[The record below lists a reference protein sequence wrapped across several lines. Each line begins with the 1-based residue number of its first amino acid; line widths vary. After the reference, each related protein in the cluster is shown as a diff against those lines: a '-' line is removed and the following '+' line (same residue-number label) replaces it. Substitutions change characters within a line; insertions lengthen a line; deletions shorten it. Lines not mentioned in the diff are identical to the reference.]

1 LIAKINIT
9 KDEILSKVSEE
20 DIFRKY
26 SDFEEIELLF
36 FSPFNEERTPS
47 CIVYKNMYFNDF
59 SSGRKGSCFDLV
71 MFKYNVLFVEAL
83 NIIAN
88 DFKLFNLNLNSNPI
102 IFGVQP
108 RQYIK
113 KETIIAIKSKVFT
126 NEAIKYWEQYCIS
139 KKSLNKYYIQQLD
152 YNWIDNCRF
161 KVNDLG
167 FSYYFGNNKYN
178 LMFPERSK
186 EEKWF
191 SNTNSS
197 DIQGYNQLPKNGDLL
212 IITSSLKDI
221 ACLDENYNLNCIAG
235 KSETTLIPELQMS
248 ILSERFKDIIV
259 YLNND
264 TAGINAS
271 KNYEE
276 VYGFKWIVNPVE
288 LKKDPSDVIKN
299 NDKDKLTEFL
309 KQKQII

>member
-102 IFGVQP
+102 IFGIQP

-178 LMFPERSK
+178 LMFPNRSK

-276 VYGFKWIVNPVE
+276 AYGFKWIVNPAE

>member
-1 LIAKINIT
+1 MIAKINIT

-102 IFGVQP
+102 IFGIQP

-178 LMFPERSK
+178 LMFPNRSK

-276 VYGFKWIVNPVE
+276 AYGFKWIVNPAE